1 MTFSMVNT
9 IWAIVPP
16 LIAIALALITK
27 EVLSSLLVGI
37 IAGALFYTNF
47 NLINMLNTMFSLMGE
62 KIGDNATIILFLCLL
77 GILVVLMTKAG
88 GAKAYGEWAQKKI
101 KTRRGAMLATSA
113 LGAIIFVDDYFNCL
127 TVGTVMRPVTDS
139 HKISR
144 AKLAYIID
152 ATAAPVCIIAPISS
166 WAVSVGSTI
175 EGAGIGKG
183 FQYFLATIP
192 YNLYALLTIAM
203 VIALSC
209 MKFDFGKMRK
219 FEENAIING
228 DVHSNDGSKQTQSMG
243 EIEVSDKGGVID
255 LVLPVISLIVLSL
268 AAMMYTGYETCVAD
282 GIEVSIINLFG
293 NASVNIAI
301 VMGAFVAIC
310 ITMVL
315 YLSRKV
321 ITFDEFMKSVPDG
334 IKSMVPA
341 ISILVLAWTLSGI
354 CSIMQTGDYI
364 GGVIERSG
372 MTLSILPAI
381 IFIVA
386 GALAFATGTSWGT
399 FGILI
404 PIIVAIF
411 GGNASELLLITVSA
425 TLAGAGFG
433 DHISPISD
441 TTILSSTGAEC
452 NHIDH
457 VSTQIPYAAIV
468 ASCCFVSYLITGFV
482 QSAIVA
488 IAVGAVLLA
497 ITLIALRM
505 KFGKDAE

>member
-1 MTFSMVNT
+1 MSFSMVNT

-37 IAGALFYTNF
+37 ISGALFYTNF

-101 KTRRGAMLATSA
+101 SSRSGAMLATSA

-127 TVGTVMRPVTDS
+127 TVGTVMRPVTDA

-152 ATAAPVCIIAPISS
+152 ATAAPICIIAPISS

-175 EGAGIGKG
+175 TETGISNG
-183 FQYFLATIP
+183 FAYFLQTIP
-192 YNLYALLTIAM
+192 YNLYAILTIIM
-203 VIALSC
+203 VLSLSI
-209 MKFDFGKMRK
+209 MKFDFAKMK
-219 FEENAIING
+219 KYEENALVHG
-228 DVHSNDGSKQTQSMG
+228 DIHSNDGSKQTHAMESV
-243 EIEVSDKGGVID
+243 EISDKGGVID
-255 LVLPVISLIVLSL
+255 LVLPVVSLIILSL
-268 AAMMYTGYETCVAD
+268 AAMMYTGYENCVAD
-282 GIEVSIINLFG
+282 GITPTVIEIFG

-310 ITMVL
+310 LTMVL
-315 YLSRKV
+315 YLSRK
-321 ITFDEFMKSVPDG
+321 IISFESFMSSVPEG

-354 CSIMQTGDYI
+354 CSLMETGTYI
-364 GGVIERSG
+364 GGVIETSG

-381 IFIVA
+381 IFLVA
-386 GALAFATGTSWGT
+386 GGLAFATGTSWGT

-404 PIIVAIF
+404 PIVVAIF
-411 GGNASELLLITVSA
+411 GGVESELLLITISA
-425 TLAGAGFG
+425 VLAGAVFG

-457 VSTQIPYAAIV
+457 VSTQIPYASVV
-468 ASCCFVSYLITGFV
+468 AACCFISYLVTGFV
-482 QSAIVA
+482 QSPIVA
-488 IAVGAVLLA
+488 LGLGIVMLA
-497 ITLIALRM
+497 GTLAFI
-505 KFGKDAE
+505 KIKSGKSE